1 MSFKVQIDKEF
12 FQKLFNEPQPYEP
25 HPNEY
30 LVPEIECYQGG
41 EDNDLRYVL
50 FTELGA
56 IDFLDENNEQL
67 DPTDE
72 NIDWD
77 EITDEGIKQFIEF
90 YISEI
95 KK

>member
-1 MSFKVQIDKEF
+1 M
-12 FQKLFNEPQPYEP
+12 N
-25 HPNEY
+25 
-30 LVPEIECYQGG
+30 
-41 EDNDLRYVL
+41 
-50 FTELGA
+50 
-56 IDFLDENNEQL
+56 FLDENNEQL